1 MSASK
6 DTPTRRS
13 LRRFTFGSGPLKRRS
28 DRIQAIGRLAVVLSF
43 LVAPPLAVASA
54 TAMTAHL
61 QSVVDAEAA
70 ERSSTEA
77 ILLEDAGPA
86 PNDVNGEG
94 GAFLQLV
101 QGRAT
106 WSAPDGTS
114 REGVVLVPPRARLGT
129 AVPVWVDREGNLT
142 RAPRDRADIQ
152 GTALEAGALP
162 LVGVPL
168 VTWLLYGAL
177 AFMLDARRERLW
189 EQEWTAVEPD
199 WNSRLM

>member
-6 DTPTRRS
+6 DTLMRRS

-28 DRIQAIGRLAVVLSF
+28 DRIQALGRLAVVLSF
-43 LVAPPLAVASA
+43 LLAPPLAVASA

-61 QSVVDAEAA
+61 QSVADAEAA

-77 ILLEDAGPA
+77 VLLEDAGPA
-86 PNDVNGEG
+86 PHDINGEG

-101 QGRAT
+101 QVRAT
-106 WSAPDGTS
+106 WPGPDGTS
-114 REGVVLVPPRARLGT
+114 RAGIVLVPPRARLGT

-142 RAPRDRADIQ
+142 RAPRDPADIP
-152 GTALEAGALP
+152 GTALEAAVLP

-168 VTWLLYGAL
+168 VTWMVYGAL

>member
-28 DRIQAIGRLAVVLSF
+28 DRIQAIGRFVVVLSF

-61 QSVVDAEAA
+61 QSVADAEAA
-70 ERSSTEA
+70 ERTSTQA

-86 PNDVNGEG
+86 QHDLSGEG
-94 GAFLQLV
+94 GAFLPLV
-101 QGRAT
+101 QVRAT

-114 REGVVLVPPRARLGT
+114 REGIVLVPPRTHLGT
-129 AVPVWVDREGNLT
+129 EVPVWVDREGNLT
-142 RAPRDRADIQ
+142 RPPRDRADIQ

-162 LVGVPL
+162 LIGVPL
-168 VTWLLYGAL
+168 VAWLLYGAL
-177 AFMLDARRERLW
+177 AFLLDARRERRW
-189 EQEWTAVEPD
+189 EQEWAAVEPD